1 MVCQRSGR
9 SCVPRSRGSAADKA
23 PSSAAVMNPPPGP
36 ADEIKMQMKEKQ
48 GQSRFVRLQ
57 NPVNEFAVHRFVAK
71 QDFYGFS
78 PRPVNLVLADGFVA
92 VAEVQTNES
101 NELSEIV
108 LGSGLSQIRNGHG
121 SLPLMPRVL
130 ANLMTREHRCSK
142 REWSVSPSSEVVGS
156 SRKGCIVR
164 QPSSCRRMKKL
175 WSSVLRALVRKC
187 WSAASKRSAMQAGK
201 STGTFRTISISPSAP
216 SMLPCVSLAS
226 VIPSVYTTK
235 TSFRLSCTATCT

>member
-9 SCVPRSRGSAADKA
+9 SCAPPSRGSAADKA

-36 ADEIKMQMKEKQ
+36 ADEVKMQMKEKQ

-57 NPVNEFAVHRFVAK
+57 NPVDEFAGHLFVAK
-71 QDFYGFS
+71 QAFDDS
-78 PRPVNLVLADGFVA
+78 CPRPVDLFLADGFVA
-92 VAEVQTNES
+92 VPEVQTNES
-101 NELSEIV
+101 SELSEIV

-130 ANLMTREHRCSK
+130 PNQMTREHRCSK
-142 REWSVSPSSEVVGS
+142 REWSVFPSSEVVGP

-175 WSSVLRALVRKC
+175 WSSALRALVRKC
-187 WSAASKRSAMQAGK
+187 WSAASKRSAREAGE
-201 STGTFRTISISPSAP
+201 SRGTFRTISISPSAP

-235 TSFRLSCTATCT
+235 TSFRLSCTAT